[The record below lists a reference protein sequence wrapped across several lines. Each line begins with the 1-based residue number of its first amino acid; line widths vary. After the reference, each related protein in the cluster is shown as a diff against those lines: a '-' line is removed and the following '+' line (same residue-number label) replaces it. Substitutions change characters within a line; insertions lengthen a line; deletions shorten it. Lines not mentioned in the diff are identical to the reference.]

1 MVKIKRDKEL
11 LGLQKAAIHFWGTM
25 TSQPRILD
33 DFFYAKYS
41 KACIKEYYSLKKSV
55 ETLSE
60 KHPSLREYSEL
71 FPKRVWILRHYR
83 FEILYF
89 SITLILFVTYCIEVP
104 IFKGWLA
111 VFIFP
116 IILTW
121 LFLRIEYIRRVKSD
135 MVCAVG
141 ELLEYLQNE
150 LNNKHELKI
159 RF

>member
-1 MVKIKRDKEL
+1 MVKTKKNKEL
-11 LGLQKAAIHFWGTM
+11 LELQKAAIHFWGTM
-25 TSQPRILD
+25 TIQPRILD

-41 KACIKEYYSLKKSV
+41 KACIKEYYDLKKSI
-55 ETLSE
+55 ETLST
-60 KHPSLREYSEL
+60 KYSGLRDYSKL

-83 FEILYF
+83 FEIIYF
-89 SITLILFVTYCIEVP
+89 SITLLLFVIYCIEVP

-121 LFLRIEYIRRVKSD
+121 FFSRKIYINNID
-135 MVCAVG
+135 GDLIYALG
-141 ELLEYLQNE
+141 QLLKYLQKE
-150 LNNKHELKI
+150 LNNKNEIKV

>member
-11 LGLQKAAIHFWGTM
+11 LELQKAAIHFWITK
-25 TSQPRILD
+25 SKESPILD

-41 KACIKEYYSLKKSV
+41 KACIEEYYSLKKSV

-89 SITLILFVTYCIEVP
+89 SITLILFVIYCIEVP

-116 IILTW
+116 TILTW

>member
-11 LGLQKAAIHFWGTM
+11 LELQKAAIHFWGTM
-25 TSQPRILD
+25 TSQPLILD

-89 SITLILFVTYCIEVP
+89 SITLILFVIYCIEVP

-116 IILTW
+116 VILTW
-121 LFLRIEYIRRVKSD
+121 FFLRKINVSNIDGDLTY
-135 MVCAVG
+135 ALG
-141 ELLEYLQNE
+141 QLLKYLQNE